1 MKSRLKTRVSTPIPD
16 ERHLAEMVSAVRAGN
31 EDAAGELGRVF
42 YPGARFLIQRRSGS
56 VNVEQQV
63 AEVLDLVVRTIR
75 ADPSVEGAGVTT
87 LIRRVI
93 VQRFPTTPKRP
104 VTPATAKDGA
114 VALAKGVLEG
124 LSPVERDALRRC
136 YVLRQSPE
144 SFLKALKLTP
154 DQFRAIR
161 SKARTEFNTRNSQR
175 INVA

>member
-16 ERHLAEMVSAVRAGN
+16 ERHLAEVVSAVRAGN

-75 ADPSVEGAGVTT
+75 DDPSVEGSGVTT

-104 VTPATAKDGA
+104 CPCDCEGRDGGLGQRSIRRVISSRAGRIKEMLCAAAVTRIVLKGPQTDARSVPGDSVQGA
-114 VALAKGVLEG
+114 
-124 LSPVERDALRRC
+124 D
-136 YVLRQSPE
+136 
-144 SFLKALKLTP
+144 
-154 DQFRAIR
+154 
-161 SKARTEFNTRNSQR
+161 
-175 INVA
+175 

>member
-16 ERHLAEMVSAVRAGN
+16 ERHLAEVVSAIRAGN

-56 VNVEQQV
+56 LNVEQQV
-63 AEVLDLVVRTIR
+63 VEVLDLVVRTIR
-75 ADPSVEGAGVTT
+75 DDPSVEGAGVTT

-93 VQRFPTTPKRP
+93 VQRFPIPQKG
-104 VTPATAKDGA
+104 PAAPAKDGA